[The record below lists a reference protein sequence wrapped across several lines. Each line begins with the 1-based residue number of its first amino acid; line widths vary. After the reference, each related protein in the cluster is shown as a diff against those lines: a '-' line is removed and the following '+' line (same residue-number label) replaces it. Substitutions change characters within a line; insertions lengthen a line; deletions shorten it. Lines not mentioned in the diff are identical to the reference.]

1 MIPAKLIPKY
11 DIYERLK
18 TGNFTDEDID
28 YAFNALFVD
37 SNYGRDNFYSVFL
50 NNEFDWLK
58 CPLCNTNHKDNCL
71 FDITKL
77 RKKGGKEITYDDFIT
92 VCMNNYEPSIWV

>member
-1 MIPAKLIPKY
+1 MSSDESLCTNTIILIHKDDTQEVIMKRIFRTLLGSLMIPAKLISKY

-50 NNEFDWLK
+50 NNEFD
-58 CPLCNTNHKDNCL
+58 
-71 FDITKL
+71 
-77 RKKGGKEITYDDFIT
+77 
-92 VCMNNYEPSIWV
+92 